1 MLKANGGNDSWLE
14 TPTTAEWP
22 DHDDPEENP
31 FIKWRKMLN
40 SWHRAK
46 EAGWSDDDYKSLVTQ
61 INQAIYQTSGKMF
74 HITPTGTTND
84 TYRTI

>member
-14 TPTTAEWP
+14 TRTMAEWP
-22 DHDDPEENP
+22 DHDDPEEHP

-46 EAGWSDDDYKSLVTQ
+46 EAGWSDDD
-61 INQAIYQTSGKMF
+61 
-74 HITPTGTTND
+74 
-84 TYRTI
+84 